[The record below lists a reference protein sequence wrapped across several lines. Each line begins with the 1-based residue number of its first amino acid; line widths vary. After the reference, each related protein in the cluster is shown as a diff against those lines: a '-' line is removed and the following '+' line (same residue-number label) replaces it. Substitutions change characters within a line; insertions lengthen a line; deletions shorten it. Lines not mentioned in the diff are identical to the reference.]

1 VRNQSASFVLVRPR
15 SPACL
20 FLPARLPRGLRI
32 LWSMENT
39 EICLVFLG
47 YALLMRKCK
56 IKQKKIWFIAG
67 KDLHG
72 TLNLD

>member
-1 VRNQSASFVLVRPR
+1 
-15 SPACL
+15 
-20 FLPARLPRGLRI
+20 
-32 LWSMENT
+32 MENT
-39 EICLVFLG
+39 EIFLVFLG